1 MHTAL
6 LNASAVL
13 AQVRW
18 DHMRGWDGGW
28 MWLWGTLMML
38 TWVAVIG
45 VAVWLIL
52 RSVHND
58 RNSSNRRQGAST
70 DQKVG
75 GSSPSERAGIPSES
89 EELVTSARPV
99 VEPDPSSPG
108 TFPMVGTA

>member
-52 RSVHND
+52 RSVRND
-58 RNSSNRRQGAST
+58 RNSS
-70 DQKVG
+70 
-75 GSSPSERAGIPSES
+75 
-89 EELVTSARPV
+89 ARPR
-99 VEPDPSSPG
+99 EILDERFARGELTPEEYQERRE
-108 TFPMVGTA
+108 ALR